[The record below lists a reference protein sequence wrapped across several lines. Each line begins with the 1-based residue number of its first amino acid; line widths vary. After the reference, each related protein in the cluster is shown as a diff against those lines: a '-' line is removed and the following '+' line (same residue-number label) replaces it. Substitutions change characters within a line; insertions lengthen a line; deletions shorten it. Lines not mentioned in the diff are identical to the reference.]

1 MNVNDD
7 YEIKAVL
14 RRPKKVDEQEKDKEE
29 ELNDEF
35 SLSRKY
41 SKTWSMPQE

>member
-29 ELNDEF
+29 PTDEF